1 VIENQVLEEFGDTG
15 GEKNWAIGGWRVG
28 SLPGLCMGIMVAGF
42 QHEGKVWEDQ
52 DQLKRER
59 CC

>member
-1 VIENQVLEEFGDTG
+1 LKSFEKQKVREIGQKEV
-15 GEKNWAIGGWRVG
+15 GESAN
-28 SLPGLCMGIMVAGF
+28 LPGLCMGIMVADF

-52 DQLKRER
+52 DQLKMEKR